1 MNQDKESRFARYARY
16 FTNEKALANPSYAND
31 TILQAYMSSD
41 ESMVYIR
48 HHEEKSD
55 CDKSDSGGEV
65 EENMVREKEILPT
78 VAEFREAESDSDQVD
93 SGSWLFDTHSQT
105 DTESESDGE
114 QEPCPCMIHT
124 PEFEGKLLSAV
135 AGLIDSQFR
144 AEIPQVVDK
153 AVQETTEELHKI
165 AQDAAREEI
174 GKYIMGIH
182 PNDSGDEELA
192 LAQFIENRLKE
203 FDEETL
209 ERVYMQRS
217 MVAVLKRLVE
227 KAESDLALLEWGK
240 V

>member
-1 MNQDKESRFARYARY
+1 
-16 FTNEKALANPSYAND
+16 
-31 TILQAYMSSD
+31 MSSD

-55 CDKSDSGGEV
+55 CDKSDFGSEV
-65 EENMVREKEILPT
+65 EENSAREKEVLPT
-78 VAEFREAESDSDQVD
+78 VAEFREAESDPDQVD
-93 SGSWLFDTHSQT
+93 TESWLFEKQSQK
-105 DTESESDGE
+105 DTESETDGE

-153 AVQETTEELHKI
+153 AVQEATEELHKI

-174 GKYIMGIH
+174 GKYIMEIH
-182 PNDSGDEELA
+182 PDDSGDEELA
-192 LAQFIENRLKE
+192 LAQVIENRLKGL
-203 FDEETL
+203 DEETL

-217 MVAVLKRLVE
+217 LVVILKRLVE
-227 KAESDLALLEWGK
+227 KAESDLMLLEWGK